1 MEKNLNHYLRE
12 NERVCWQGKP
22 MAFPLLEKG
31 VKTRLLSRWII
42 TVVAA
47 AGLLVAYSA
56 YNNVKSLGFIGVVI
70 AVVLLITL
78 SPVLEKRNITKQQY
92 WITNQR
98 VILQDRDKS
107 FYYMELA
114 EIDDYRVVSD
124 LTDQPC
130 LVLGSRIFEEI
141 NKQLRWRTCHPL
153 VEVERQGDADHA
165 AGLVLYGIG
174 NTQAAET
181 LLKQHAGKE
190 AA

>member
-31 VKTRLLSRWII
+31 VKTRILARWII
-42 TVVAA
+42 TVIAA
-47 AGLLVAYSA
+47 AGLLAAYSA
-56 YNNVKSLGFIGVVI
+56 YNSTVSVGFIGVVA
-70 AVVLLITL
+70 AVVLLLIF
-78 SPVLEKRNITKQQY
+78 SPVLQKSNIAKQQY

-107 FYYMELA
+107 FYYMELG

-130 LVLGSRIFEEI
+130 LVLGSRIFEE
-141 NKQLRWRTCHPL
+141 NKQLRWRACHPL
-153 VEVERQGDADHA
+153 VEAEHQGDADHA
-165 AGLVLYGIG
+165 AGMILYGIG
-174 NTQAAET
+174 NTQAAEA
-181 LLKQHAGKE
+181 LLKQHTGKE